1 MSVINNDTICTKK
14 TVILVWTRDCKN
26 CIRTERDNYWGFG
39 DLIRGAIKLFQLSK
53 TMGFNLIVHFD
64 LHPISLFLEKRT
76 SEYDPIIMQNKDN
89 IEFVF
94 PGCVETHIQ
103 NSQDS
108 VVYFLTNDFCD
119 ETNITDECKDFMKT
133 ILSPNAELLN
143 LLNNYNATEYTVLHM
158 RFGDNV
164 IINKNAIDNAL
175 IRSVESRITHNL
187 DVYAKN
193 LFVCDS
199 YFMKTELKH
208 YLTENNIHSIDLD
221 VGHIG
226 YEQDREKIKN
236 TLLEFFIIAKSNK
249 IKTYSVYSW
258 TSGFVVWIS
267 KIYGIP
273 LEQIN

>member
-1 MSVINNDTICTKK
+1 MSVINNDTNCTQK

-103 NSQDS
+103 NSQDN

-133 ILSPNAELLN
+133 VLSPNAELLN
-143 LLNNYNATEYTVLHM
+143 LLNNYNATEYTILHM

-208 YLTENNIHSIDLD
+208 YLAENNILSIDLD

-273 LEQIN
+273 LERIN

>member
-1 MSVINNDTICTKK
+1 
-14 TVILVWTRDCKN
+14 
-26 CIRTERDNYWGFG
+26 
-39 DLIRGAIKLFQLSK
+39 
-53 TMGFNLIVHFD
+53 MGFNLIVHFD

-103 NSQDS
+103 NSQDN

-133 ILSPNAELLN
+133 VLSPNAELLN
-143 LLNNYNATEYTVLHM
+143 LLNNYNATEYTILHM

-208 YLTENNIHSIDLD
+208 YLAENNILSIDLD

-273 LEQIN
+273 LERIN